1 MHKTLL
7 SLCLLFLTLYPF
19 QSNAE
24 ETITVAWRI
33 KAPYQYLESG
43 VEKGYLLEQAQQIFA
58 QAQIRTQFSVVPSKR
73 IWSNFSSGIKNY
85 CSFDWYRNPEREMLV
100 QFSEVLHLT
109 PPYSILVGPTA
120 ASQIAAH
127 TTLQSLMADP
137 NLTLGVVDSVT
148 YGTELDAMISTSKNK
163 IERNSVLPMIMARM
177 VAANRASYMFI
188 DKREWEHLRNNDPYL
203 QQTKIVD
210 LPGTPA
216 GKNSYIVCSKDIPA
230 EQMLRINAALQK
242 IFKVKK
248 PGG

>member
-1 MHKTLL
+1 MHKTQL
-7 SLCLLFLTLYPF
+7 SLCALVLALLPF

-24 ETITVAWRI
+24 EAITVAWRI
-33 KAPYQYLESG
+33 KAPYQYLENG
-43 VEKGYLLEQAQQIFA
+43 TEKGYLLERVKQIFA
-58 QAQIRTQFSVVPSKR
+58 QAQIRTQFSVAPSKR
-73 IWSNFSSGIKNY
+73 IWSNFSSGVKNY
-85 CSFDWYRNPEREMLV
+85 CSFDWYKNPEREILV
-100 QFSEVLHLT
+100 QFSEVLHPT
-109 PPYSILVGPTA
+109 PPYSILVGSTA
-120 ASQIAAH
+120 ASQIIAH
-127 TTLQSLMADP
+127 ATLQSLMADP

-148 YGTELDAMISTSKNK
+148 YGTELDALINTSKNK

-188 DKREWEHLRNNDPYL
+188 DKHEWEHLRDSDAYL

-230 EQMLRINAALQK
+230 EQMLRINVALQK
-242 IFKVKK
+242 IFKAKK